1 MTFDN
6 EYPYLDYEFD
16 DNFLGWYENEGII
29 QITEHSR
36 QIRTLLSFKCATIR
50 YFYRQNTE
58 ISINL
63 QKSNFF
69 ETKNSFELLA
79 LQFIK
84 LIKKVK
90 AITGVLEE
98 GIQIIQNNVAG
109 RDKNAKAHLMDL
121 NNIVEKLYV
130 KIHFFSEQDIHKY
143 PRFLL
148 TVIRV
153 AYEVCKVQKCLKG
166 HFSEF
171 YQELGEN
178 YFKLEKDLLVMI
190 PREVPQKHNIKNKQL
205 GEALLK

>member
-1 MTFDN
+1 MAFDN

-16 DNFLGWYENEGII
+16 DNFLGGCENEGLI

-36 QIRTLLSFKCATIR
+36 QIRTLLRYKCATIR
-50 YFYRQNTE
+50 YFYRHNTE
-58 ISINL
+58 ISINV
-63 QKSNFF
+63 QKSIFY

-84 LIKKVK
+84 LIKKTK
-90 AITGVLEE
+90 AITGNFEE
-98 GIQIIQNNVAG
+98 GIQIIQCNVAG
-109 RDKNAKAHLMDL
+109 SDKNAKAHLMEL

-153 AYEVCKVQKCLKG
+153 AYEVCNVQKCLKG
-166 HFSEF
+166 QFSEF

-178 YFKLEKDLLVMI
+178 YFKLEKDLLVMT

-205 GEALLK
+205 GEALLR

>member
-6 EYPYLDYEFD
+6 EFPYLDYEFD
-16 DNFLGWYENEGII
+16 DNFLGWYENEGLI

-36 QIRTLLSFKCATIR
+36 QIRTLLKYKCATIR

-58 ISINL
+58 ISINV

-69 ETKNSFELLA
+69 ETKNNFELLA

-90 AITGVLEE
+90 VMTGTLEE
-98 GIQIIQNNVAG
+98 GIKIIQSNVVG
-109 RDKNAKAHLMDL
+109 RDKNAKAYLIEL

-130 KIHFFSEQDIHKY
+130 KIHYFSEQDIHNF

-148 TVIRV
+148 ILIRV
-153 AYEVCKVQKCLKG
+153 AYEVCMVQKCLKR

-171 YQELGEN
+171 YQELGAN
-178 YFKLEKDLLVMI
+178 YFNLEKDLLIMI
-190 PREVPQKHNIKNKQL
+190 PSEVPQKNNIKNKQF
-205 GEALLK
+205 GEVLLK